1 MLNYLKELCALN
13 GISGDES
20 QIREYLE
27 EKISQ
32 FPDILECRTDA
43 LGNLLVHKKGRKQAK
58 HTVLI
63 GAHMD
68 EVGFVITEIL
78 PDGKCMLDTVGGVDP
93 DVAIGRAVYLPEAER
108 FGVIGCKPVHQLSD
122 KEREEKPK
130 KIHLILDI
138 GTNSRSETID
148 LNIMPGDSVC
158 YHSEWTQLGG
168 NRVASK
174 AIDDRFGCAAM
185 LKLLEGDIA
194 YDTWFGFFV
203 QEEIGLR
210 GSKTAAY
217 AINPDFSLILE
228 TTTAADLDGVH
239 DGNAVCRLG
248 KGAVALFMDRAT
260 IYDKELYKIAFQEA
274 EKSNIPCQTKS
285 RIAGGNDAGS
295 VHVSR
300 DGVRTLALSIPCRY
314 LHSPYCTAQISDMT
328 NTYQLA
334 EKMLERMHEL

>member
-13 GISGDES
+13 GISGDEA
-20 QIREYLE
+20 QVRNYLE
-27 EKISQ
+27 EKINQ

-43 LGNLLVHKKGRKQAK
+43 LGNLLVHKRGRNQAK

-68 EVGFVITEIL
+68 EVGFIITEIQS
-78 PDGKCMLDTVGGVDP
+78 DGTCMLDTVGGIDP
-93 DVAIGRAVYLPEAER
+93 DVAIGRAVFLPKVQK

-122 KEREEKPK
+122 KEREEKPAK
-130 KIHLILDI
+130 KNLILDL
-138 GTNSRSETID
+138 GTSSREETLALQIF
-148 LNIMPGDSVC
+148 PGDSVC
-158 YHSEWTQLGG
+158 YHSEWTELGG

-185 LKLLEGDIA
+185 LKLLEGEIA

-203 QEEIGLR
+203 QEEIGTR
-210 GSKTAAY
+210 GSRTASY
-217 AINPDFSLILE
+217 AIHPDFALILE
-228 TTTAADLDGVH
+228 TTTAADLDSVH
-239 DGNAVCRLG
+239 DGNAVCHLG

-260 IYDKELYKIAFQEA
+260 IYDKELYQIAFAEA
-274 EKSNIPCQTKS
+274 QKLNIPCQTKS
-285 RIAGGNDAGS
+285 RIAGGNDAGA

-300 DGVRTLALSIPCRY
+300 DGVRTLAVSIPCRY

-328 NTYQLA
+328 QSYQLA

>member
-1 MLNYLKELCALN
+1 MLNDLKELCALN

-20 QIREYLE
+20 KIREYLE
-27 EKISQ
+27 EKIRS

-43 LGNLLVHKKGRKQAK
+43 LGNLLVRKKGRKEAK
-58 HTVLI
+58 NTVLI

-68 EVGFVITEIL
+68 EVGFIITDIL
-78 PDGKCMLDTVGGVDP
+78 PDGKCLLDTVGGVDP
-93 DVAIGRAVYLPEAER
+93 DVAIGRAVYLPEADR
-108 FGVIGCKPVHQLSD
+108 FGVIGCKPVHQLTS
-122 KEREEKPK
+122 KEKEKKPEK
-130 KIHLILDI
+130 KDLILDI
-138 GTNSRSETID
+138 GTNSRAETSD
-148 LNIMPGDSVC
+148 LHILRGDSVC
-158 YHSEWTQLGG
+158 YHSEWTELGG

-185 LKLLEGDIA
+185 LKLLESEIA

-217 AINPDFSLILE
+217 AINPDFALILE

-239 DGNAVCRLG
+239 DGNAVCHLG
-248 KGAVALFMDRAT
+248 AGPVALFMDRAT
-260 IYDKELYKIAFQEA
+260 IYDKELYKTAFAEA
-274 EKSNIPCQTKS
+274 ETLNIPCQTKS

-295 VHVSR
+295 VHISR
-300 DGVRTLALSIPCRY
+300 TGVRTLALSIPCRY

-328 NTYQLA
+328 QTYQLA

>member
-1 MLNYLKELCALN
+1 MLNYLRELCALN

-20 QIREYLE
+20 KIREYLE
-27 EKISQ
+27 EKISS

-58 HTVLI
+58 NTVMI

-68 EVGFVITEIL
+68 EVGFIITEIL
-78 PDGKCMLDTVGGVDP
+78 PDGKCLLDTVGGVDP
-93 DVAIGRAVYLPEAER
+93 DVAIGRAMYLPEADR
-108 FGVIGCKPVHQLSD
+108 FGVIGCKPVHQLSE

-130 KIHLILDI
+130 KINLILDI
-138 GTNSRSETID
+138 GTKSKAETLD
-148 LNIMPGDSVC
+148 LHILQGDSVC
-158 YHSEWTQLGG
+158 YHSQWTELGG

-185 LKLLEGDIA
+185 LKLLESEIA

-217 AINPDFSLILE
+217 AVNPDFALILE

-239 DGNAVCRLG
+239 DGNAVCHLG
-248 KGAVALFMDRAT
+248 AGPVALFMDRAT
-260 IYDKELYKIAFQEA
+260 IYDKELYKTAFSEA
-274 EKSNIPCQTKS
+274 QKLNIPCQTKS

-300 DGVRTLALSIPCRY
+300 NGVRTLALSIPCRY

-328 NTYQLA
+328 QTYQLA

>member
-1 MLNYLKELCALN
+1 MLNYLKQLCALN

-27 EKISQ
+27 EKINT

-78 PDGKCMLDTVGGVDP
+78 PDGKCMLDTVGGIDS
-93 DVAIGRAVYLPEAER
+93 DVAVGRAVYLPQADR
-108 FGVIGCKPVHQLSD
+108 FGVIGCKPVHLLSSEE
-122 KEREEKPK
+122 KEQKPK
-130 KIHLILDI
+130 KIYLIADI
-138 GTNSRSETID
+138 GSQSREETIK
-148 LNIMPGDSVC
+148 LHILPGDSVC
-158 YHSEWTQLGG
+158 YHSEWTELGG

-185 LKLLEGDIA
+185 LKLLESEIA

-217 AINPDFSLILE
+217 AVNPDFALILE

-239 DGNAVCRLG
+239 DGNAVCHLG
-248 KGAVALFMDRAT
+248 AGPVALFMDRAT
-260 IYDKELYKIAFQEA
+260 IYDKELYKIAFAEA
-274 EKSNIPCQTKS
+274 EKLNIPCQTKS

-295 VHVSR
+295 VHVTR

-314 LHSPYCTAQISDMT
+314 LHSPYCTAQISDMIST
-328 NTYQLA
+328 CQLA
-334 EKMLERMHEL
+334 ENMLERMHEL